1 MSWNSSFDYKPNF
14 DTGSPIPGDKFPG
27 IEKNPGIDWGDAFN
41 TKLPSSLTNYKRK
54 NEWGEVFEGLFDK
67 TKNTDKYR
75 DDAKRASFGEAIR
88 GSGGQI
94 LENLGT
100 LYPQQHSPM
109 FIPGETSQG
118 VGGALGTLA
127 GIGASFIPGL
137 GPGIAAAMPAI
148 GGSIGSMF

>member
-1 MSWNSSFDYKPNF
+1 MDWNKSFDYKPNF

-75 DDAKRASFGEAIR
+75 NRGENTEFSKPIP
-88 GSGGQI
+88 GYGGQL
-94 LENLGT
+94 LENLSA
-100 LYPQQHSPM
+100 LYPQQHASK

-118 VGGALGTLA
+118 FGGSNWYGSWRCFRINLFLVLAQRLELQVGGG
-127 GIGASFIPGL
+127 
-137 GPGIAAAMPAI
+137 
-148 GGSIGSMF
+148 IGSMF

>member
-75 DDAKRASFGEAIR
+75 NREENSEFSKPIPGY
-88 GSGGQI
+88 GGQL
-94 LENLGT
+94 LENLSA
-100 LYPQQHSPM
+100 LYPQQHASK

-118 VGGALGTLA
+118 FGGVIGTVAGAALGTIFPVVGTAL
-127 GIGASFIPGL
+127 GAKV
-137 GPGIAAAMPAI
+137 
-148 GGSIGSMF
+148 GGGVGSMF

>member
-1 MSWNSSFDYKPNF
+1 MDWNKSFDYKPNF

-67 TKNTDKYR
+67 TKETDKYR
-75 DDAKRASFGEAIR
+75 NRGENTEFSKPIP
-88 GSGGQI
+88 GYGGQL
-94 LENLGT
+94 LENLSA
-100 LYPQQHSPM
+100 LYPQQHASK

-118 VGGALGTLA
+118 FGGVIGTVAGAALGTIFPVVGTALGA
-127 GIGASFIPGL
+127 KVGGGIGG
-137 GPGIAAAMPAI
+137 
-148 GGSIGSMF
+148 MF

>member
-75 DDAKRASFGEAIR
+75 DEAKRSSFGEAIR

-100 LYPQQHSPM
+100 RKLKL
-109 FIPGETSQG
+109 EN
-118 VGGALGTLA
+118 LGDLKLGKYNPS
-127 GIGASFIPGL
+127 GIYYLKGL
-137 GPGIAAAMPAI
+137 EV
-148 GGSIGSMF
+148 F